1 MEERWYFPPN
11 LGGDEEG
18 FNHAGMVHFKA
29 DPHRYTARETI
40 QNVLDAK
47 DPNKKGQPTVVKFR
61 LFKVPTK
68 DAIPEL
74 GIFKEIIK
82 ENIESN
88 KGDSGAHNFFKRALK
103 VANKNNIDILQIS
116 DYNTVGIT
124 GINERGGRW
133 HNLIKKKGTSKAHG
147 DIGGTYGIGKS
158 APFLCSELRT
168 VFYNTINVEN
178 ESAHI
183 WKSIFTTHGDTTE
196 KRADGYYCN
205 VEKIS
210 DKHVN
215 TLGIINNITQTF
227 IDRTSKGTDL
237 FILGFKKPNLTDEK
251 GIYQP
256 WNVIFRNHV
265 MDNYFIA
272 IYENELKV
280 EFIDETK
287 GLQHEINATN
297 IYEEMKNQYATN
309 KFNNFPFL
317 DAYYDVEET
326 NQFKK
331 KIDGLG
337 LCKLYIK
344 TKAEYPKIIS
354 YMRKP
359 HMLVY
364 KDPNPN
370 LERGYSALFI
380 CDNARGNKKLARMEG
395 PTHGEWNAGYSVSID
410 ESRKIKRRI
419 NSFINEKLRS
429 LAIQTFSNQTVLEG
443 LEQLIGYSDTSKKG
457 NNKDENK
464 HNNKRI
470 TSTFNLKKYRGSWE
484 DINYTPPKHKKR
496 KRRKQIESD
505 EGYQPGE
512 ESDFGVGGQSTST
525 NKGGSAPGESGFG
538 PLEGG
543 STGKKKYKRVPKS
556 VYTCKCFY
564 DINQNSYK
572 LVINTK
578 YERQSNIYLFARGL
592 DNPRNEKIFLNSAID
607 NKSNEGYKI
616 TRNVINNVHI
626 TSEPKEILITIK
638 NNRKYSIMVDLY
650 E

>member
-1 MEERWYFPPN
+1 MEKKWYFPPN

-18 FNHAGMVHFKA
+18 FNHAGMAFFKA
-29 DPHRYTARETI
+29 DPHSYTARETI

-47 DPNKKGQPTVVKFR
+47 DPHKKGQPAVVKFK

-74 GIFKEIIK
+74 DRFKKIIK

-88 KGDSGAHNFFKRALK
+88 KGDSSAHSFFKRALS
-103 VANKNNIDILQIS
+103 VANKNSIDILQIS

-124 GINERGGRW
+124 GINQKGGRW

-183 WKSIFTTHGDTTE
+183 WKSIFTTHGNITE

-205 VEKIS
+205 VEKVS

-215 TLGIINNITQTF
+215 TLGIVNNSAQTF
-227 IDRTSKGTDL
+227 IDRTSKGADL
-237 FILGFKKPNLTDEK
+237 FILGFKKPNLTDKK
-251 GIYQP
+251 GILQP
-256 WNVIFRNHV
+256 WNVLFRNHV
-265 MDNYFIA
+265 MNNYYIA
-272 IYENELKV
+272 IHKNELKV

-287 GLQHEINATN
+287 KIQHEINATN

-309 KFNNFPFL
+309 ELINFPFL
-317 DAYYDVEET
+317 DAYCDGEET

-337 LCKLYIK
+337 ECNLYIK
-344 TKAEYPKIIS
+344 TNSKYPKKVS

-364 KDPNPN
+364 KKSNPN

-380 CDNARGNKKLARMEG
+380 CDNARGNKILARMEG
-395 PTHGEWNAGYSVSID
+395 PTHGEWEPGYCDSQD
-410 ESRKIKRRI
+410 EGKKIKRRI

-429 LAIQTFSNQTVLEG
+429 LAIKTFSNQTVLEG
-443 LEQLIGYSDTSKKG
+443 LEQLIGYNNTSKKG
-457 NNKDENK
+457 TNKDKNK
-464 HNNKRI
+464 HDNKK
-470 TSTFNLKKYRGSWE
+470 TTFAFNLKKYRGSWE
-484 DINYTPPKHKKR
+484 DINYKPPKHKKR
-496 KRRKQIESD
+496 KKRKQIESD

-512 ESDFGVGGQSTST
+512 ESDPGVGGQSTST
-525 NKGGSAPGESGFG
+525 YKGGSAPGESGFG
-538 PLEGG
+538 PLGGG
-543 STGKKKYKRVPKS
+543 SPGKKEYKKVSKS
-556 VYTCKCFY
+556 AYTCKCFY

-578 YERQSNIYLFARGL
+578 YERQSNIHLFARGL
-592 DNPRNEKIFLNSAID
+592 DNARNE
-607 NKSNEGYKI
+607 GG
-616 TRNVINNVHI
+616 
-626 TSEPKEILITIK
+626 IK
-638 NNRKYSIMVDLY
+638 NFV
-650 E
+650 